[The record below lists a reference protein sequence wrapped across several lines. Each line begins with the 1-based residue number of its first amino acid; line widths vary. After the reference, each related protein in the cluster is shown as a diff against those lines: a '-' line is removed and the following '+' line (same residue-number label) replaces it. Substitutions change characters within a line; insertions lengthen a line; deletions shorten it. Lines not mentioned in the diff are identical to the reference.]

1 MNELLTTGQGLAC
14 GDIQQIVTRVAGHQ
28 TEDIRPHSGL
38 TRTHIRTPVT
48 TCRPAACQTPQNTVY
63 TEMDL
68 SKRRELTLDDNQDV
82 ATFIS
87 KAQEEWQQQTGEP
100 LNTST
105 YSKLAFIEY
114 LKKALPTPVQQKL
127 KYVGLGSMTWENQR
141 EHMIHYTREHRA
153 AEKAKKKEEDM
164 IRRKLMRKQL
174 AVLEEMKLQQ
184 ASPQMMRDEVFS
196 QLRMHTHHLHE

>member
-1 MNELLTTGQGLAC
+1 M
-14 GDIQQIVTRVAGHQ
+14 
-28 TEDIRPHSGL
+28 
-38 TRTHIRTPVT
+38 
-48 TCRPAACQTPQNTVY
+48 
-63 TEMDL
+63 
-68 SKRRELTLDDNQDV
+68 SKWRELTLDDNQDV
-82 ATFIS
+82 FTFIS

-141 EHMIHYTREHRA
+141 EHMIHYTREQ
-153 AEKAKKKEEDM
+153 KKEEDM